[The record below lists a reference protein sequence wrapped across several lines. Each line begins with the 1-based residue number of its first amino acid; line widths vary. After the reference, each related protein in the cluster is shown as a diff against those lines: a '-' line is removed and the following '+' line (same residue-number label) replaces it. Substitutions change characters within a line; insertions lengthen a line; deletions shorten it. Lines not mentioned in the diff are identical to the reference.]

1 MLKNRPQSIIW
12 FERAFWFSFAAVL
25 FDEVVA
31 LFSGGPTLGL
41 SIFFEIAITVL
52 LWHLIAVKAKDW
64 ARWLYIVLTTLSV
77 VMTILAMIQDKSF
90 FVHTPCNLNGVVA
103 TISRFSHFGKHVE
116 FFFNSP
122 SPVLPM
128 PRAIRSPVRSAG
140 AETCF
145 RTPPRQ
151 PGHGLYAR
159 SQLVP
164 RILPHPQD
172 QSARQ
177 DPVQR

>member
-1 MLKNRPQSIIW
+1 MTKNVGIEQMMLKNRPQSIIW

-90 FVHTPCNLNGVVA
+90 FIHTPWSFVSILAGVIA
-103 TISRFSHFGKHVE
+103 AGFLFRID
-116 FFFNSP
+116 
-122 SPVLPM
+122 
-128 PRAIRSPVRSAG
+128 AILWCA
-140 AETCF
+140 
-145 RTPPRQ
+145 
-151 PGHGLYAR
+151 
-159 SQLVP
+159 
-164 RILPHPQD
+164 
-172 QSARQ
+172 QSDSKEQ
-177 DPVQR
+177 S